1 VKADVARLSSSYFEP
16 KNRRT
21 DETLYGRIRR
31 VFGPG
36 QLNVVGP
43 LRRAIA
49 QGMRERV
56 FIPGGAITH
65 KRLEIIYESHF
76 LQRVAVFPAV

>member
-1 VKADVARLSSSYFEP
+1 M
-16 KNRRT
+16 
-21 DETLYGRIRR
+21 
-31 VFGPG
+31 
-36 QLNVVGP
+36 NVVGP

-49 QGMRERV
+49 QWMRERV